1 MEEYLKERKSRFNG
15 LKIKGRII
23 ENQGLKTHN
32 PGKSDKPDHTRDYG
46 RKSQKVNER
55 IARKLRQNERDEE
68 VESVDE
74 IVKRFKTGAMSYGS
88 ISKEAHET
96 LAIAM
101 NQLHGKSICGEGG

>member
-46 RKSQKVNER
+46 RKSQKV
-55 IARKLRQNERDEE
+55 
-68 VESVDE
+68 
-74 IVKRFKTGAMSYGS
+74 M
-88 ISKEAHET
+88 KE
-96 LAIAM
+96 
-101 NQLHGKSICGEGG
+101 

>member
-32 PGKSDKPDHTRDYG
+32 PGKSDKPEHTRDYG

-68 VESVDE
+68 VESVDTRDE
-74 IVKRFKTGAMSYGS
+74 Y
-88 ISKEAHET
+88 EET
-96 LAIAM
+96 LELEELKERA
-101 NQLHGKSICGEGG
+101 LE

>member
-55 IARKLRQNERDEE
+55 IARKYTWTAGIQLSEERHSD
-68 VESVDE
+68 
-74 IVKRFKTGAMSYGS
+74 
-88 ISKEAHET
+88 
-96 LAIAM
+96 
-101 NQLHGKSICGEGG
+101 